1 MPPPKYLDQAN
12 RLIAALSS
20 DFRAV
25 VLERCELVE
34 LEREDVLTQAGQHT
48 EHLYFPI
55 DSYVALIFNLEDSY
69 RLQVGLTGNEGMT
82 NASVLLGP
90 RVATLTTVVQAA
102 GRAFQISCGDVQEL
116 LDSNEAMKCVLHGY
130 MALSLDQLARNMACA
145 GIHTVE
151 QRLSRWLLVA
161 KDCTHSKELF
171 LTHADLASI
180 LGVRRERVAPVASLL
195 QKNGLIHY
203 NRGHVTI
210 TDEAGLQA
218 LACKCYV
225 ASMAAY
231 KNNLG
236 RANPELSVI

>member
-20 DFRAV
+20 DVRTT

-34 LEREDVLTQAGQHT
+34 LQRHDVLTQTGRYI

-55 DSYVALIFNLEDSY
+55 DSFVALVFNLQDNCS
-69 RLQVGLTGNEGMT
+69 LQVGLTGNEGMT

-90 RVATLTTVVQAA
+90 RVATLTTVVQGA
-102 GRAFQISCGDVQEL
+102 GRAFRISCADAQEL
-116 LDSNEAMKCVLHGY
+116 FESIGMMKRVMHRY
-130 MALSLDQLARNMACA
+130 MALSLDQMARNMACA

-161 KDCTHSKELF
+161 KDCTHSRELF
-171 LTHADLASI
+171 LTHADLASM
-180 LGVRRERVAPVASLL
+180 LGVRRERVAQVASLM

-203 NRGHVTI
+203 NRGHVTV

-218 LACKCYV
+218 LACNCYQ
-225 ASMAAY
+225 ARLAAH
-231 KNNLG
+231 KNDAVYAEPKSL
-236 RANPELSVI
+236 VV